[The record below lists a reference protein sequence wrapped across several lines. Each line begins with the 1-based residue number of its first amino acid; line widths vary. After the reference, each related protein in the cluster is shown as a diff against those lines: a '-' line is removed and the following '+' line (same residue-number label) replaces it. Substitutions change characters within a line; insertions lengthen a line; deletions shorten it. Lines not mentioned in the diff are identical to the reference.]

1 MSIVDE
7 INKDLAELGEAGGE
21 TIEEA
26 MDKLGD
32 EIVKTKGEAD
42 ANKLP
47 EVTAEDEGKVLM
59 VDSEGKWAKGEASG
73 GSSLPEVTPYDVGTV
88 LAVNSEGEWDKGA
101 VIPDPESVVDDNKLL
116 MADEGDYYLSTLEEV
131 FQIGDGHYE
140 EYLTV
145 KSVDGDPKIEFSG
158 VPMFFEVTF
167 SIANNRMR
175 CNKTIQQIWDAYKAG
190 ARIRVNAPTSGEYVP
205 VDGSE
210 YYLSLIYNDSD
221 EFVRFATPVQYSPG
235 SDTEHIYVYTL
246 DYDQNVYANCNM
258 RKIDLVT
265 NTATTWTPQ

>member
-32 EIVKTKGEAD
+32 EVVKA
-42 ANKLP
+42 
-47 EVTAEDEGKVLM
+47 
-59 VDSEGKWAKGEASG
+59 AKGGE
-73 GSSLPEVTPYDVGTV
+73 SSLPEVTPDDVGTV

-101 VIPDPESVVDDNKLL
+101 VIPDPESGVDDNKLL
-116 MADEGDYYLSTLEEV
+116 MAYESDYYLSTLEEV
-131 FQIGDGHYE
+131 FQIGDDHYE

-167 SIANNRMR
+167 SIVNNRMR
-175 CNKTIQQIWDAYKAG
+175 CDKTIQQIWDAYKAG
-190 ARIRVNAPTSGEYVP
+190 ARIKVNAPTGSYSGKYVP
-205 VDGSE
+205 ADGSE

-221 EFVRFATPVQYSPG
+221 EFVRFATPVLYSPG
-235 SDTEHIYVYTL
+235 SGTEDIYMYTL
-246 DYDQNVYANCNM
+246 DYNQSQYADCNM